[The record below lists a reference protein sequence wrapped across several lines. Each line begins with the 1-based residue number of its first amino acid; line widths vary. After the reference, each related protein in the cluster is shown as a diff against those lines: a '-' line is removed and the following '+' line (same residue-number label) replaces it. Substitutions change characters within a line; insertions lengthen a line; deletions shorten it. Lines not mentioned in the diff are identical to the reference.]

1 MNAPL
6 LLLCLASVA
15 SSAEYE
21 DGIFTS
27 NADLQDLLYTES
39 QLVAGMNRYI
49 QEEEARL
56 DKLKQ

>member
-6 LLLCLASVA
+6 LLLCLAAVA
-15 SSAEYE
+15 SSAAEYE

-49 QEEEARL
+49 QEEEARPVM
-56 DKLKQ
+56 D